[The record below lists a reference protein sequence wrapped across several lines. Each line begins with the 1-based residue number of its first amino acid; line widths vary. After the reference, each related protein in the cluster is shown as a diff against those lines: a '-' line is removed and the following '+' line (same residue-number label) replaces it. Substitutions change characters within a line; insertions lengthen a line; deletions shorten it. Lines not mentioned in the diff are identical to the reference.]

1 MSQLQTPILTDTWV
15 PMPWDNYAK
24 LIEQPDYAKAKGY
37 YYQEHARIEMLPIS
51 HDHAADDGAI
61 TLVVNLF
68 CIVKQ
73 IPFKVLPNC
82 SYQAAQTECQP
93 DVSFYFRAQANA
105 VPYNT
110 STINLDRYPAPD
122 LVIEISKT
130 TLLDDLGAK
139 RSLYEAIG
147 VAEYWVVNVGQGQVI
162 AYAITQQGSYRIERS
177 QVLPD
182 LPISLLTE
190 TLQRSRQTDQSQ
202 IGTWLIRQFQP

>member
-1 MSQLQTPILTDTWV
+1 MNQLQAPADTWV
-15 PMPWDNYAK
+15 AMPWESYVK
-24 LIEQPDYAKAKGY
+24 LIEHPDSAKAKGY
-37 YYQEHARIEMLPIS
+37 YYQGHARIEMLPIS

-73 IPFKVLPNC
+73 IPFKVLSNC
-82 SYQAAQTECQP
+82 SYQKVAQKECQP
-93 DVSFYFRAQANA
+93 DVSFYFRDQANA

-139 RSLYEAIG
+139 RSLYEEIG
-147 VAEYWVVNVGQGQVI
+147 VAEYWVVNVELGQVI
-162 AYAITQQGSYRIERS
+162 AYAITKQGSQRIEGS

-190 TLQRSRQTDQSQ
+190 ALQRSRQTDQSQ
-202 IGTWLIRQFQP
+202 VGAWLISQF